1 MTGEP
6 SAAAVAARAALEA
19 AFPGVLREGGLDAAE
34 LAARLDVEVLPGT
47 GPQRYGLD
55 WIGRDA
61 ALRAAEAPGGE
72 FVLDQDRSINPLS
85 ACDLFFEGDSL
96 AALQQLQAQYAG
108 QVKLSYID
116 PPYNTGNGFVY
127 EDRFRLRRSDE
138 LLATPAAAT
147 VDEAGLR
154 HSAWLNL
161 LYPRLV
167 LAHRLLAPDGVIAVS
182 IDANEVAQLR
192 LVLDEIFGSQNFLN
206 ELIWVSNLKGR
217 QIGVGGAVGTHEY
230 VLCYAK
236 DVSRVGRFRGSFQ
249 ELKAMMPSVYKGAGY
264 PTKRDQ
270 LGEYLTKNEL
280 HNTNSKFNEVSAPTM
295 VYRIHYHPGTGE
307 VRVSDLDDPDTFP
320 GFLTAL
326 PHPNARP
333 DRAWHAWRWSRARV
347 LADSA
352 NLEFQV
358 KGDRLRIW
366 TKVRDIDG
374 VAIKD
379 LILGPST
386 RTGQEDLAAL
396 GLGRSF
402 DNPKPVA
409 LIRLLVAA
417 TTSGEDV
424 VLDFFAGSGTTA
436 QAVAEQNTADGG
448 RRRCILVNI
457 PAATPPNSE
466 ARRLGF
472 ETISEITLARLAAL
486 SNTAR
491 AAGWSGVRVLSQRK
505 PSEAGWADD

>member
-1 MTGEP
+1 MIGEP
-6 SAAAVAARAALEA
+6 SSAAAAARAALEA
-19 AFPGVLREGGLDAAE
+19 AFPGVLRAEGLDAAE
-34 LAARLDVEVLPGT
+34 LAARLDVPLVPNS
-47 GPQRYGLD
+47 PRYGLD
-55 WIGRDA
+55 WIGREA
-61 ALRAAEAPGGE
+61 AIRAVDGPGVE
-72 FVLDQDRSINPLS
+72 FVLDPDRSINATTAPN
-85 ACDLFFEGDSL
+85 LFFEGDSL
-96 AALQQLQAQYAG
+96 EVLQHLQAAHSEA
-108 QVKLSYID
+108 VKLIYLD

-127 EDRFRLRRSDE
+127 EDRFRLRRSDQR
-138 LLATPAAAT
+138 LGAVDGPI
-147 VDEAGLR
+147 DEAGLR

-161 LYPRLV
+161 IYPRLV
-167 LAHRLLAPDGVIAVS
+167 LARRLLTPDGVIAIS

-192 LVLDEIFGSQNFLN
+192 LVLDEIFGAENFLN
-206 ELIWVSNLKGR
+206 DLIWVSNLKGR
-217 QIGVGGAVGTHEY
+217 QIGLGGAVGTHEY
-230 VLCYAK
+230 ILCYAK
-236 DVSRVGRFRGSFQ
+236 DVTRVGRFRGSFQ
-249 ELKAMMPSVYKGAGY
+249 ELKAMMPSVYKGASY
-264 PTKRDQ
+264 PIKRDR

-280 HNTNSKFNEVSAPTM
+280 HNTNSKFNEVTAPTM
-295 VYRIHYHPGTGE
+295 VYRIHYHPDTAE
-307 VRVSDLDDPDTFP
+307 VRVTDLDDPQTFP
-320 GFLTAL
+320 GFVTAL

-358 KGDRLRIW
+358 VGDRLRIW

-386 RTGQEDLAAL
+386 RTGQEDLAAM
-396 GLGRSF
+396 GLGRCF

-417 TTSGEDV
+417 ITSGEDV

-448 RRRCILVNI
+448 RRRCILANL
-457 PAATPPNSE
+457 PAATPANSE

-472 ETISEITLARLAAL
+472 QTISDITVARLAAL
-486 SNTAR
+486 AKTAQ
-491 AAGWSGVRVLSQRK
+491 AAGWPGVQVLSQRL
-505 PSEAGWADD
+505 P